1 MTAVKRAI
9 LLVLAIGLV
18 TAAVVGVQRFQR
30 ERQYREFLAAG
41 DEALGHSNP
50 YAAVEAY
57 SGAIALRPRSMVAF
71 YRRGQAYQLQRQD
84 EQAARDLRRANELAP
99 DATAPLVA
107 LGRLYE
113 ARGEPAEAAGWYGRA
128 ADRLRGEDPSVLY
141 ALALARYRSGTPAA
155 ARAPV
160 EQAIAG
166 RESSARCYYLLALIE
181 RDLNRAPAAIAAL
194 QQALQLDRSFVAARE
209 ELADLYRVAGRPA
222 DELAQLRD
230 LALIDTGPGR
240 QISIALA
247 QARDGRFDDA
257 LATLGPDGGGQPPSA
272 SLARGRVHLMR
283 AERTLDAREAV
294 LAQHALERAVA
305 GESGRSETLALLGRA
320 LDLAGDPARAVVV
333 LRDAVSRRP
342 VASEAFGYLADAAER
357 LGQPAEAH
365 DALASLGALLGDTTS
380 PGDRAERARRM
391 GMLSLR
397 AGEPRRAALE
407 LSDAVSAGH
416 DDAPTLSLLADAQW
430 RAGDR
435 ALARTTLS
443 RALSLAPDDP
453 ALLRLARTI
462 R

>member
-1 MTAVKRAI
+1 VKRAI
-9 LLVLAIGLV
+9 LLVAAIGLA
-18 TAAVVGVQRFQR
+18 TAGVLGVQRFQR
-30 ERQYREFLAAG
+30 ERQYRDFLSAG
-41 DEALGHSNP
+41 DDALERRNP

-84 EQAARDLRRANELAP
+84 EQAVRDLRRANELAP

-141 ALALARYRSGTPAA
+141 ALALARYRSGAPAA

-209 ELADLYRVAGRPA
+209 ELADLYRAAGRPA
-222 DELAQLRD
+222 EELAQLRD
-230 LALIDTGPGR
+230 LALIDAGPDR

-247 QARDGRFDDA
+247 QARDGRFDEA
-257 LATLGPDGGGQPPSA
+257 LATLGPDAGGPS
-272 SLARGRVHLMR
+272 SSQLARGRVRLMR
-283 AERTLDAREAV
+283 AERTLDRREAV
-294 LAQHALERAVA
+294 LAQHAIEEAIA
-305 GESGRSETLALLGRA
+305 SGARRSETLALLGRA
-320 LDLAGDPARAVVV
+320 LDLAGDAGRAVAV
-333 LRDAVSRRP
+333 LREAVATMP
-342 VASEAFGYLADAAER
+342 VAPEAFADLADAAER
-357 LGQPAEAH
+357 LGQTAEAH

-380 PGDRAERARRM
+380 PDDRAARVRRM

-397 AGEPRRAALE
+397 AGEPKRAAAE
-407 LSDAVSAGH
+407 LSEAMAAGR
-416 DDAPTLSLLADAQW
+416 DDASTLGLLADAQW

-435 ALARTTLS
+435 AVARTTLG
-443 RALSLAPDDP
+443 RALTRAPDGA